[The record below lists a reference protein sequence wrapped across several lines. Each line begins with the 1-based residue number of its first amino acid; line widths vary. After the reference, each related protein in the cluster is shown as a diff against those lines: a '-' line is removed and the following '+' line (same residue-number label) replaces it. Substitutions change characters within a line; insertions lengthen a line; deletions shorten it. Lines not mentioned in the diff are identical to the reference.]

1 MNKIMNVTG
10 IKTGL
15 ASLLFLALI
24 AGCEK
29 NEPAQTTSVESDKVA
44 ASELTDEQVKNIV
57 RRSYQYVAL
66 YNVINKGALNTENPT
81 STGGFN
87 KMNVATALYDHN
99 VKVIARPNND
109 SLYIVAML
117 DLRKEPV
124 VLDMPAFDSK
134 YVSLMAVAYD
144 HYVNVPLTTRK
155 GDFRK
160 PEKALFYSARTEG
173 YSGEPVEG
181 IDRVFEMSGD
191 FVIAAFRVMPHANE
205 PEKFNKIV
213 EQMKT
218 VKLLTLSEF
227 NGGTAKA
234 IDDVSFPAYGNTD
247 ADVFGDNF
255 LEVMQFVFN
264 HTTFDPADEM
274 DQGVLAAFKPLAI
287 EPGKVY
293 DAAKAKKIDGA
304 RFREMSQQV
313 QQENLALL
321 TQPEKFVSLAPRIL
335 QSKGK
340 TDLEAIVAVSVIGP
354 IGLPMEEAAY
364 PNVATADGSPMNAQN
379 DYVVRMTKEQMPP
392 ATAFWSMT
400 LYDSQNGFF
409 IPNDHKKYSVGE
421 NAGMKINAEGGIDVY
436 VAAEQPEGVPAEN
449 WLPIYR
455 QDENLD
461 IILRIYVPDLEK
473 LQGWSAPKADMIKK

>member
-1 MNKIMNVTG
+1 
-10 IKTGL
+10 
-15 ASLLFLALI
+15 
-24 AGCEK
+24 
-29 NEPAQTTSVESDKVA
+29 
-44 ASELTDEQVKNIV
+44 
-57 RRSYQYVAL
+57 
-66 YNVINKGALNTENPT
+66 
-81 STGGFN
+81 
-87 KMNVATALYDHN
+87 
-99 VKVIARPNND
+99 
-109 SLYIVAML
+109 
-117 DLRKEPV
+117 
-124 VLDMPAFDSK
+124 
-134 YVSLMAVAYD
+134 
-144 HYVNVPLTTRK
+144 
-155 GDFRK
+155 
-160 PEKALFYSARTEG
+160 
-173 YSGEPVEG
+173 
-181 IDRVFEMSGD
+181 
-191 FVIAAFRVMPHANE
+191 
-205 PEKFNKIV
+205 
-213 EQMKT
+213 MKT

>member
-191 FVIAAFRVMPHANE
+191 FVIAVFRVMPHANE